1 MVPFIAVD
9 PMVAVILP
17 VVEVELLEDDLVH
30 PEKVVKPR
38 KATITIIIIFFIG
51 FFWAK
56 LIHYS
61 NKKRLL
67 SVFLYILFNSA
78 KQLFQ

>member
-1 MVPFIAVD
+1 
-9 PMVAVILP
+9 
-17 VVEVELLEDDLVH
+17 VH